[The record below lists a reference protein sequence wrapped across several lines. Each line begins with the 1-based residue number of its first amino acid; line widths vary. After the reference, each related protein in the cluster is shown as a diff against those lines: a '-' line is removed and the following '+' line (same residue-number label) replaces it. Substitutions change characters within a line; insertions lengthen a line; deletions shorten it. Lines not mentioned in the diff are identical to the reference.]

1 MGSDSFLTAKYL
13 KMKKSLFLLLPLLL
27 IFSCN
32 NNAVEKPDNLIEEDK
47 MVDIIYDL
55 ALLEA
60 IRTTDPVSLEE
71 KNIVANEYIYTKFK
85 IDSLQFVKSNHYYAS
100 DVHNYVKIY
109 ERVAKRL
116 ENNKTKLDTLA
127 ARARKSQTVP
137 LPKPTTVPI
146 IPKDSLRIKEK
157 TKRKLSL
164 DPRASGNKQ

>member
-1 MGSDSFLTAKYL
+1 MTDKYL
-13 KMKKSLFLLLPLLL
+13 KMKKSLYLVLPLLL

-32 NNAVEKPDNLIEEDK
+32 KNAVEKPDNLIDEDK

-60 IRTTDPVSLEE
+60 IRTTDPVSLDE

-100 DVHNYVKIY
+100 DVHNYVKLY

-116 ENNKTKLDTLA
+116 ENNKAELDTLA
-127 ARARKSQTVP
+127 ARARKTQTIP
-137 LPKPTTVPI
+137 MPKPTAPSK
-146 IPKDSLRIKEK
+146 IPKDSVRIKEK

-164 DPRASGNKQ
+164 DPRASGNRQ